1 MKTIYIAWQDTI
13 AQCWL
18 PVGQLTFTAEKAP
31 GELALGFKP
40 RAGGG
45 DAKRSHSLTGGVY
58 RFVYTKGAL
67 KSKSFLPFGRMDDLK
82 SVYESIDL
90 FPLFSNRLLS
100 KTRPEYK
107 DFLHWL
113 DIREN
118 EDDPLALLALTEGKR
133 ETDNLEVFPRPE
145 RTIEGKY
152 LMKFFSHR
160 IGNLPTQ
167 AVQMI
172 NKLHTGDQLL
182 LMPDPQN
189 PHDRYA
195 IALRNNETTIV
206 GYCPR
211 YLTEDFHYLLKEC
224 APKDINIQVERVNSD
239 APIQLRLLCQITAPW
254 QKKFKPCSGKNYQR
268 VIKVNSKSTASN

>member
-1 MKTIYIAWQDTI
+1 MKTIYIAWQDTT

-18 PVGQLTFTAEKAP
+18 PVGQLNFTGK
-31 GELALGFKP
+31 
-40 RAGGG
+40 
-45 DAKRSHSLTGGVY
+45 VY
-58 RFVYTKGAL
+58 RFVYTEGAR
-67 KSKSFLPFGRMDDLK
+67 KSNNFLPFGRMDDLET
-82 SVYESIDL
+82 VYESIEL

-113 DIREN
+113 NIREN
-118 EDDPLALLALTEGKR
+118 EDEPLALLALTEGKR

-145 RTIEGKY
+145 RTGEGKY
-152 LMKFFSHR
+152 LMRFFGHR

-172 NKLHTGDQLL
+172 NKLHAGDQLL

-211 YLTEDFHYLLKEC
+211 YLTEDFHYLLKEGD
-224 APKDINIQVERVNSD
+224 PKDIHIEVERVNSD
-239 APIQLRLLCQITAPW
+239 APIQLRLLCKITAPW
-254 QKKFKPCSGKNYQR
+254 LKNFEPCSGENYQP
-268 VIKVNSKSTASN
+268 ITKVSSKATSSN